1 MFSVIMSTC
10 KFCLVETCESYFGSW
25 CARCHKL
32 QRLIAL
38 FGGEKISSILENVLI
53 VNDEVQKEKIE
64 EELKSELTTREY
76 SLRVRKQKEDK

>member
-1 MFSVIMSTC
+1 MTC
-10 KFCLVETCESYFGSW
+10 KFCQMETTESYFSNW
-25 CARCHKL
+25 CIRCHKL

-38 FGGEKISSILENVLI
+38 FGGEKVSSILENVLI